1 MRSSNAREKGDGKEE
16 DMAEEAK
23 PQERGAKSQIG
34 KYARWIFL
42 GAIGSLLVLT
52 VIMAVLRRFGE
63 G

>member
-1 MRSSNAREKGDGKEE
+1 MRSFSSRQREDGKEE
-16 DMAEEAK
+16 DMAEAVK
-23 PQERGAKSQIG
+23 SQETGARSQIG

-52 VIMAVLRRFGE
+52 VIMAVIRRFGE